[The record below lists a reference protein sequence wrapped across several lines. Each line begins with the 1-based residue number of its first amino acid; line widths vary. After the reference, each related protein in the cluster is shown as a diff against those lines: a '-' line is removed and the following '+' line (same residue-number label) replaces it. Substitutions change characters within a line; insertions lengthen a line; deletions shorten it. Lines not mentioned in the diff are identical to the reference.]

1 MELYRTIKEN
11 YSKHHIQAY
20 SGQMAFFFTMSLF
33 PFLVVLFTVIG
44 RLSLDSRVLY
54 DFAEVF
60 VPGDIQEFLMGYIN
74 QITFNSTGVIS
85 TSLILTLWSSSKA
98 VHGMMRSINVV
109 FEVKESRNFLYLR
122 MIGFLYTFGLIV
134 AIVLFLI
141 LPVIGVRFLEFV
153 SPFVNLSDFFISFF
167 SRMKWIVIV
176 VVFYA
181 IMLLVYMRGPNQK
194 IAFKNASR
202 GALLSLSGWLLN
214 AIVYSTII
222 NTFTRMSVVYGGISA
237 IILLALWLY
246 INALIILIGAEVVFF
261 YEVKKNPAL

>member
-1 MELYRTIKEN
+1 MELFQAIKSN

-44 RLSLDSRVLY
+44 RFSLDSKVLF

-60 VPGDIQEFLMGYIN
+60 VPPDIQDFLLGYIN
-74 QITFNSTGVIS
+74 QITFNATGVIS

-109 FEVKESRNFLYLR
+109 FEVDESRNFLYLR
-122 MIGFLYTFGLIV
+122 LVGFFYTFGLILV
-134 AIVLFLI
+134 IVLFLI

-153 SPFVNLSDFFISFF
+153 SPFFNLSGFVISFF
-167 SRMKWIVIV
+167 SRVKWIVIV

-181 IMLLVYMRGPNQK
+181 LILLIYMRGPNQRV
-194 IAFKNASR
+194 AFTSASK
-202 GALLSLSGWLLN
+202 GALLALAGWLIN
-214 AIVYSTII
+214 AIAYSGVI
-222 NTFTRMSVVYGGISA
+222 NTFTRMSVIYGGISA
-237 IILLALWLY
+237 IILLSLWLY

-261 YEVKKNPAL
+261 FEGKKNPAF